1 VKVSQENPM
10 SAVKP
15 ALQQEECGAE
25 IFAPLN
31 TADVA
36 VSGAPLLAVSPTLS
50 SPEVQRV
57 SGPLSSPKE
66 TSFQPRIPVI
76 TGEATYRG
84 SAQVHGIISGQ
95 LGAGGNTLMI
105 KQRPQNGA
113 SEPELDGELSFKDML
128 RINGHVAGKVSS
140 NKGTLIVD
148 TSATVEAEINVS
160 ICMVSGTVV
169 GDIIGRERVEVAAGA
184 VVKGTIATRALS
196 IKPGAVFQGD
206 CRMLRDDEKP

>member
-1 VKVSQENPM
+1 M

-15 ALQQEECGAE
+15 ALQPESAAE
-25 IFAPLN
+25 MFAPLN
-31 TADVA
+31 TTSVA
-36 VSGAPLLAVSPTLS
+36 AGGPRVPLSQPVS

-57 SGPLSSPKE
+57 SGPLSAPKE
-66 TSFQPRIPVI
+66 TNFQPRTPVI

-84 SAQVHGIISGQ
+84 SAQVHGTIGGH
-95 LGAGGNTLMI
+95 LGAAGSSLTI
-105 KQRPQNGA
+105 KQRPRNGE

-148 TSATVEAEINVS
+148 TSARVEAEISVG
-160 ICMVSGTVV
+160 ICMVNGTVV
-169 GDIIGRERVEVAAGA
+169 GDIIGRERVVVAAGA
-184 VVKGTIATRALS
+184 VVEGNIATRSLS

-206 CRMLRDDEKP
+206 CRMLKDDENP

>member
-1 VKVSQENPM
+1 M

-15 ALQQEECGAE
+15 ALQQEECAAE
-25 IFAPLN
+25 MLAPLKTTN
-31 TADVA
+31 VA
-36 VSGAPLLAVSPTLS
+36 VGGPRLLTLS
-50 SPEVQRV
+50 QTAPPEVKRV
-57 SGPLSSPKE
+57 SGPLSAPKE
-66 TSFQPRIPVI
+66 NSFQPRIPVI
-76 TGEATYRG
+76 TGEAIYRG
-84 SAQVHGIISGQ
+84 SAQVHGTIGGH
-95 LGAGGNTLMI
+95 LGAAGSTLTI
-105 KQRPQNGA
+105 KQRPRNGE

-148 TSATVEAEINVS
+148 TSARVEAEINVG

-184 VVKGTIATRALS
+184 VVKGNIATRALS

-206 CRMLRDDEKP
+206 CRMLKEGENP

>member
-1 VKVSQENPM
+1 M
-10 SAVKP
+10 SALKP
-15 ALQQEECGAE
+15 ALQQEECVAE
-25 IFAPLN
+25 VFTPLN

-36 VSGAPLLAVSPTLS
+36 VSGAPLLTVPPTLS

-57 SGPLSSPKE
+57 SGPLSAPKE
-66 TSFQPRIPVI
+66 TIFQPRTPVI

-84 SAQVHGIISGQ
+84 SAQVHGIIGGQ
-95 LGAGGNTLMI
+95 LGAAGSALMI
-105 KQRPQNGA
+105 KQRPQNGS

-148 TSATVEAEINVS
+148 TSARVEAEINVS

-184 VVKGTIATRALS
+184 VVKGNIATRALS
-196 IKPGAVFQGD
+196 I
-206 CRMLRDDEKP
+206 